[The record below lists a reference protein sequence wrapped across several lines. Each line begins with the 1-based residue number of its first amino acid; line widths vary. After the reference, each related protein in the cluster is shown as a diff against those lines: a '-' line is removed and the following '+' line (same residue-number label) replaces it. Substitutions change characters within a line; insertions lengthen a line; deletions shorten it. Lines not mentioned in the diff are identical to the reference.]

1 MKSVKGKYEFL
12 EHTADVK
19 FLAYGKNLEEAFSNA
34 ALATFSIMT
43 DISKVK
49 EKIKKEIKIHATKKE
64 SLLYDFL
71 EQLVFLM
78 DTEGFIL
85 SKVKELIITEKN
97 KIYELKSVIVGD
109 KADHYDVHTAIK
121 AVTYNDM
128 FIKEAKGRVI
138 IQVVHDI

>member
-19 FLAYGKNLEEAFSNA
+19 FLAYGKDLAEAFSNA
-34 ALATFSIMT
+34 ALATFAIMT
-43 DISKVK
+43 DITKIK
-49 EKIKKEIKIHATKKE
+49 EKIKKEVKIEATKKE
-64 SLLYDFL
+64 PLLYDFL

-78 DTEGFIL
+78 DTQGFLL
-85 SKVKELIITEKN
+85 SKIKKLEIEEK
-97 KIYELKSVIVGD
+97 KGKYKLKAVVEGD
-109 KADHYDVHTAIK
+109 NADNYDVHTAIK

-128 FIKEAKGRVI
+128 FIKEGKNKVI